1 MTTSKYIIVFMIL
14 STLLLA
20 EITQAAPA
28 AGHKKSRQ
36 QAKPKKSMK
45 ASFKTSMLFKK
56 KKQNLN

>member
-1 MTTSKYIIVFMIL
+1 MTTSKYIIVFVIL

-45 ASFKTSMLFKK
+45 ASFKTGILLERN
-56 KKQNLN
+56 QN